1 MEVWVPSEDFVNP
14 RFDLFDKFEK
24 FCESLSCDEAAE
36 IISFVGELSSWG
48 DCNGSTNFEL
58 DGRVSMRVQR
68 VLVRGGIS
76 PEDEDCV
83 VTSLVTL
90 VDEFPSDSFRV
101 EVSGELPSKIGDKCA
116 WEIR

>member
-1 MEVWVPSEDFVNP
+1 
-14 RFDLFDKFEK
+14 
-24 FCESLSCDEAAE
+24 
-36 IISFVGELSSWG
+36 
-48 DCNGSTNFEL
+48 
-58 DGRVSMRVQR
+58 MRVQR
-68 VLVRGGIS
+68 VLVRGGIG

-116 WEIR
+116 WEIRRSSVVDVNGVSSPKNRKI

>member
-1 MEVWVPSEDFVNP
+1 MFGELE
-14 RFDLFDKFEK
+14 E

-36 IISFVGELSSWG
+36 IISFVGELSSWD
-48 DCNGSTNFEL
+48 DCNGSTDFEL

-68 VLVRGGIS
+68 VLVRGGIG

-83 VTSLVTL
+83 VTSLVAF

>member
-1 MEVWVPSEDFVNP
+1 MFGELE
-14 RFDLFDKFEK
+14 E

-48 DCNGSTNFEL
+48 DCNGSTDFEL

-68 VLVRGGIS
+68 VLVRGGIG

-83 VTSLVTL
+83 VTSLVAF